1 MQRPHSFKL
10 ILMNRTVYS
19 LLLLA
24 FSQIVHTTS
33 AHLRELCEKRDIFF
47 EPYRCQLVDLDLLD
61 DPVLYLLYDVN
72 PSEGFNLRRDVY
84 IRLAVFVQ
92 FLRTQRGYRRT
103 RLVLP
108 PWSSLVHWRSG
119 NIDQQ
124 QLLWGNFFDLPSMRL
139 YTDVLDMDEFFAEY
153 GRLHGPDATT
163 VVLDE
168 VYKLKHFEQMFENG
182 VFVDKFEEHVCPKG
196 HDGALAYFGYGN
208 FTADA
213 FTCLHFQ
220 GSAML
225 LHRLLERYRPG
236 RPHATRYV
244 HVLNAEIV
252 LHDLWGNVDY
262 WEARRSMRF
271 APPLVDV
278 ATRFRAEYLNS
289 SDRADRTVRPA
300 RWTDER
306 SRPRKARGGEYLCAH
321 LRRAD
326 FLYGRDKTTPTIQ
339 SAALQIR
346 AKLLELGLKTV
357 FVASDCTRMEFY
369 NLKNYLKRFRV
380 VRFVPESYEQ
390 RAELKDGG
398 VAIVDQIVCSHA
410 RYFIGTYEST
420 FTYRIYEER
429 EIIGFPKD
437 LTFNTFCKSEKDM
450 NCEKNTVW
458 PIVYH

>member
-1 MQRPHSFKL
+1 MFRHS
-10 ILMNRTVYS
+10 TVHYA
-19 LLLLA
+19 LLLLTIA
-24 FSQIVHTTS
+24 QIVHTITTTTTS
-33 AHLRELCEKRDIFF
+33 SRHRRETCEKRDILL
-47 EPYRCQLVDLDLLD
+47 EPYRCQLLDPDVLD

-92 FLRTQRGYRRT
+92 FLRTQPGYRRT

-108 PWSSLVHWRSG
+108 PWSSLVHWRSH
-119 NIDQQ
+119 NLDQQ
-124 QLLWGNFFDLPSMRL
+124 QLLWANFFHLPSMRR
-139 YTDVLDMDEFFAEY
+139 YTDVLDMDEFFAEHE
-153 GRLHGPDATT
+153 RLHGRDPPT
-163 VVLDE
+163 VLLDE

-182 VFVDKFEEHVCPKG
+182 VFVDKFEEHVCPGG
-196 HDGALAYFGYGN
+196 HEATLPYLGYGN
-208 FTADA
+208 LTAEA

-225 LHRLLERYRPG
+225 LHRLLERYRPA
-236 RPHATRYV
+236 RPHPVRTV
-244 HVLNAEIV
+244 LVLNAEIV

-271 APPLVDV
+271 APELVEV
-278 ATRFRAEYLNS
+278 ATRFRADTLNS
-289 SDRADRTVRPA
+289 TDRADRTMRPT

-306 SRPRKARGGEYLCAH
+306 YRRTARGGDYLCAH

-346 AKLLELGLKTV
+346 TKLLELGLKTV

-390 RAELKDGG
+390 RAALKDGG
-398 VAIVDQIVCSHA
+398 IAIVDQIICSHA
-410 RYFIGTYEST
+410 RYFLGTYEST

-437 LTFNTFCKSEKDM
+437 LTFNTLCKSEKDM

>member
-1 MQRPHSFKL
+1 MHLHSFKL
-10 ILMNRTVYS
+10 VLLNQIYYS
-19 LLLLA
+19 LLLVTI
-24 FSQIVHTTS
+24 SQIVHTS
-33 AHLRELCEKRDIFF
+33 HIREICEKRDIFF
-47 EPYRCQLVDLDLLD
+47 DPFRCQLYELDLLD
-61 DPVLYLLYDVN
+61 EPITYLLYDVN

-84 IRLAVFVQ
+84 IRMAVFLE
-92 FLRTQRGYRRT
+92 FLRTQRGYRRAK
-103 RLVLP
+103 LVLP
-108 PWSSLVHWRSG
+108 PWSNLVHWRSH
-119 NIDQQ
+119 NIDQTH
-124 QLLWGNFFDLPSMRL
+124 LFWSHFFDLQSMKR
-139 YTDVLDMDEFFAEY
+139 YTNVIDMDEFFAEY
-153 GRLHGPDATT
+153 ERLHGTNAG

-168 VYKLKHFEQMFENG
+168 VYKLKHFDNMFENG
-182 VFVDKFEEHVCPKG
+182 MFIDKFEEHVCPKSHEYDPG
-196 HDGALAYFGYGN
+196 LSALAYLGYGN
-208 FTADA
+208 FTCEQV
-213 FTCLHFQ
+213 TCLHFQ

-225 LHRLLERYRPG
+225 LHKLLETYKSQRS
-236 RPHATRYV
+236 HTRYV
-244 HVLNAEIV
+244 LVLNAEIV

-271 APPLVDV
+271 ANELIEV
-278 ATRFRAEYLNS
+278 AARFRADLLNS
-289 SDRADRTVRPA
+289 SDQQDRTLRPA

-306 SRPRKARGGEYLCAH
+306 AHRTARGGDYLCAH
-321 LRRAD
+321 IRRAD

-357 FVASDCTRMEFY
+357 FVASDCSRMEFY

-390 RAELKDGG
+390 RHALKDGG
-398 VAIVDQIVCSHA
+398 IAIVDQIVCSHA